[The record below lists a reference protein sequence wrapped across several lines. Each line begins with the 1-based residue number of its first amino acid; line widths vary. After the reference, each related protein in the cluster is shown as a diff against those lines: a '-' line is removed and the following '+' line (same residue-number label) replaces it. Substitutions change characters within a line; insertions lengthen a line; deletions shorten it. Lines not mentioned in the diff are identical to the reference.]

1 MRKTYQLMGRHLAV
15 PYNHKLA
22 WHYVSDETAIQGIYS
37 HALRGHH
44 EAGVDFPD
52 AKRLDAQWVA
62 HGQDCISPQEDERIG
77 AHELAHQS
85 TNCFLKVIAQELF
98 DKKVCNYFSI
108 RCRIEYV
115 PRLLQLLSKLTG
127 VNQISIMCYG
137 NSSVLV
143 LYQQGLAIFDTR
155 SA

>member
-1 MRKTYQLMGRHLAV
+1 VGRA
-15 PYNHKLA
+15 
-22 WHYVSDETAIQGIYS
+22 
-37 HALRGHH
+37 R
-44 EAGVDFPD
+44 
-52 AKRLDAQWVA
+52 
-62 HGQDCISPQEDERIG
+62 QDCISPQEDERIG

-98 DKKVCNYFSI
+98 DKKVCNNFSI

-137 NSSVLV
+137 NSSVLYFTNKGWLFSIHDLPEV
-143 LYQQGLAIFDTR
+143 GYLTWPMPT
-155 SA
+155 